1 MAVILPPDVDLH
13 LRMGSFLKAIGGKGE
28 GKRDR
33 FIFPSMPVV
42 RVGTCQI
49 VRMTDMEMFVICSDT
64 IYS

>member
-13 LRMGSFLKAIGGKGE
+13 LRMRSFLKAIGGRGE
-28 GKRDR
+28 GKRDK

-49 VRMTDMEMFVICSDT
+49 VQMTDMEMFVICSDT
-64 IYS
+64 IYN